1 MKNINV
7 PVGISNF
14 EKIRQDGYYYVDKT
28 GLIKDM
34 LKNKIPEV
42 TLITR
47 PRRFGKT
54 LAMSMLASFF
64 DIRRDSKKLFQGLNI
79 SKEQQLCNDWM
90 NQYPTLFLSFKDVDG
105 TIFENALGLLRFTI
119 AELCKKHTY
128 LIESDMVDQDDKE
141 TFRKLKS
148 MGSNLPELQG
158 SIIMLMNMMKA
169 YYNKPVIL
177 LIDEYDVPIAK
188 ASSNG
193 YYKEML
199 EVMKTMLS
207 TALKDNEAL
216 KFAVVTGCL
225 KIAKE
230 SVFTGT
236 NNLVSDT
243 ISSERYNEYYGF
255 TQKDVDQILQDSQ
268 IEEKASDIK
277 EWYDGYRFGE
287 FDVYCPWDV
296 MNYLWDLTNNQNAK
310 PVSYWKNTS
319 DNAIIRSFID
329 YSGAAIKKKLEIL
342 ISGGSIRQQ
351 IEENLTYDYLHSSE
365 ENLWSILYLTGYLTN
380 ASERD
385 TDGTIELKIPNK
397 EIKEI
402 FETTVKKWFEDNA
415 KTIDRKELFDAV
427 WIGNADILTKEIGTL
442 LRMTIS
448 YHDYK
453 EDFYHAFLAG
463 IFAGAGYVVES
474 NKEHGEGRSDI
485 VIYDDHEGKVAIFE
499 AKKSQNPED
508 MKLDCEKAIKQINEK
523 MYANEFEDA
532 SYFDQLI
539 NDHFYSE
546 NEAYLRTVYLYAKG
560 EFLYRKGEKEI
571 GLEKMEQAIQGLSIL
586 DCKDSANYYKQGLQ
600 ELINKS

>member
-1 MKNINV
+1 MVLAMNNV
-7 PVGISNF
+7 KLPVGISDF
-14 EKIRQDGYYYVDKT
+14 HKLRQNEYYYVDKT
-28 GLIKDM
+28 NLIKE
-34 LKNKIPEV
+34 LLESRIAEV

-54 LAMSMLASFF
+54 IGMSMLAYFF
-64 DIRRDSKKLFQGLNI
+64 DIRKDSRKLFEDLKI
-79 SKEQQLCNDWM
+79 SRDIELCQKWM
-90 NQYPTLFLSFKDVDG
+90 HQYPTLFISFKDVDG
-105 TIFENALGLLRFTI
+105 LNFQSAMKMLRNQISWICNEHDYLSDSDKVNENDKKIFLKLQDISEENLSEDLIKISVATIIRMMNAHYG
-119 AELCKKHTY
+119 
-128 LIESDMVDQDDKE
+128 
-141 TFRKLKS
+141 
-148 MGSNLPELQG
+148 
-158 SIIMLMNMMKA
+158 
-169 YYNKPVIL
+169 KPVIL
-177 LIDEYDVPIAK
+177 LLDEYDVPLAK

-193 YYKEML
+193 YYKETL
-199 EVMKTMLS
+199 DVMKTMMS
-207 TALKDNEAL
+207 TSLKDNSHL
-216 KFAVVTGCL
+216 QFAVVTGCL

-230 SVFTGT
+230 SIFTGT
-236 NNLVSDT
+236 NNFISDT
-243 ISSERYNEYYGF
+243 IIATHLNEYFGF
-255 TQKDVDQILQDSQ
+255 TDQEVKDILKDIGLQ
-268 IEEKASDIK
+268 EHFKEIK
-277 EWYDGYRFGE
+277 EWYDGYNFGE
-287 FDVYCPWDV
+287 IDVYCPWDV
-296 MNYLWDLTNNQNAK
+296 MNYVRDLRINPDMK
-310 PVSYWKNTS
+310 PASYWKNTS

-380 ASERD
+380 VSEQD

-427 WIGNADILTKEIGTL
+427 WTGNADILTKEIGTL

-485 VIYDDHEGKVAIFE
+485 VIYDDYEGKVAIFE

-508 MKLDCEKAIKQINEK
+508 MILDCEKAIKQINEK

-532 SYFDQLI
+532 YD
-539 NDHFYSE
+539 
-546 NEAYLRTVYLYAKG
+546 
-560 EFLYRKGEKEI
+560 EI
-571 GLEKMEQAIQGLSIL
+571 LCYGISFFKKRCLVK
-586 DCKDSANYYKQGLQ
+586 KK
-600 ELINKS
+600 

>member
-105 TIFENALGLLRFTI
+105 TIFENALGLLQFTI

-128 LIESDMVDQDDKE
+128 LIESDGVDQDDKE

-199 EVMKTMLS
+199 EVMKAMLS

-236 NNLVSDT
+236 NNFVSDT

-255 TQKDVDQILQDSQ
+255 TQKDVDQILQDAQ

-380 ASERD
+380 ASEQD

-427 WIGNADILTKEIGTL
+427 WTGNADILTKEIGTL

-485 VIYDDHEGKVAIFE
+485 VINDDYEGKVAIFE
-499 AKKSQNPED
+499 AKKSQNPEE

-532 SYFDQLI
+532 YDEILCYGISFFKKRCLVKK
-539 NDHFYSE
+539 N
-546 NEAYLRTVYLYAKG
+546 
-560 EFLYRKGEKEI
+560 RK
-571 GLEKMEQAIQGLSIL
+571 
-586 DCKDSANYYKQGLQ
+586 
-600 ELINKS
+600 